1 MNTKLYTI
9 GDGSGRPIRLHLTA
23 RQTSVF
29 KEAEVLLLDLPA
41 ARVVIAD
48 RGYDR
53 NKVRKTVTDQDIEAC
68 IPSRK
73 TRKKESLVL
82 HKNLLKTA

>member
-1 MNTKLYTI
+1 MNTKLHTI
-9 GDGSGRPIRLHLTA
+9 GDGAGRPIRLHLTA
-23 RQTSVF
+23 RQTSDF

-53 NKVRKTVTDQDIEAC
+53 NKVRKTVTDQDIEA
-68 IPSRK
+68 
-73 TRKKESLVL
+73 
-82 HKNLLKTA
+82 